1 MFVGTTA
8 LKSVNKK
15 CHIWITAS
23 SELDER
29 SKKSHKRNYFRFSV
43 LPLMVPEPS
52 TFPFIPAFVLR
63 EANRLL
69 SVTSRGGISV
79 SVHTTS
85 FILQI

>member
-1 MFVGTTA
+1 MFVGTTEISESG
-8 LKSVNKK
+8 SV
-15 CHIWITAS
+15 ISGFQPGERTRWAQAQT
-23 SELDER
+23 ELQ
-29 SKKSHKRNYFRFSV
+29 YLRFLA

-52 TFPFIPAFVLR
+52 TFPFILAFVPR
-63 EANRLL
+63 EANWLL